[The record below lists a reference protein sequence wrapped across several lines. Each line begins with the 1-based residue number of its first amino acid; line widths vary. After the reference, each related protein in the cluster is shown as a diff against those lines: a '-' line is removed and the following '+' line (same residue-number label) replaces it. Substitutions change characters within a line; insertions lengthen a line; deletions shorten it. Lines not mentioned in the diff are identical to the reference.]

1 MHGIAI
7 FSYKDKTK
15 EYDIY
20 KNNECI
26 RVYEKEQVQK
36 VNEGDLQ
43 VPHMDVFK
51 EMNYLKEYE
60 NLNFDFI
67 KNKGRMVLFLI
78 NDIKSLAQKKGMF
91 DHELDEQLIKDL
103 DHLDKELEELDEK
116 FNKLND
122 K

>member
-1 MHGIAI
+1 
-7 FSYKDKTK
+7 
-15 EYDIY
+15 
-20 KNNECI
+20 
-26 RVYEKEQVQK
+26 

-122 K
+122 KIKS